1 MPTLSASVGD
11 AARTK
16 GVNKRHD
23 VALVQ
28 VLLMTAK
35 DPKTGKSY
43 FGPHYEGTSGSATV
57 GAIKAFQD
65 SWTLASP
72 PTPPVPGAG
81 VKGGTP
87 TAGKPGATSPAPAP
101 TPPAPASTEKYG
113 LIEPTSATF
122 KKLVDEAVKV
132 NADFKRLRALPN
144 TKALYLEG
152 SDLDLQ
158 ARRKEIADSGLETTF
173 KKAVLALVDAMFN
186 SHKIVLGG
194 WNTKDSFLRSFN
206 NQHKSLGDGSS
217 PLHPGE
223 SLHQYGRAM
232 DAGWRGLVWIQDDGK
247 PSTIHTGP
255 DWDTMGSKGYWRQNA
270 FYDARNKIWESPPRG
285 TGTIYKIATANDPD
299 HFQAYSQEPGYYPK
313 TTTVNL
319 FVSLAA
325 LLTKVSADRGDKMKW
340 EAGSPAHHYS
350 CDLGLGG
357 TPVGVGTAD
366 GIWQGN
372 ATLTKAQYVKALND
386 ARAKTK
392 QPPLKEADVKKEDFD
407 KVFKALKQAFD
418 DAEKDGTAKW
428 VALDNSGTAI

>member
-11 AARTK
+11 AAGTK

-35 DPKTGKSY
+35 DPKTDKPY
-43 FGPHYEGTSGSATV
+43 FGPRYDGTSVPGTV
-57 GAIKAFQD
+57 AAIKAFQE
-65 SWTLASP
+65 SWKLASP
-72 PTPPVPGAG
+72 PTPPTPAAG

-87 TAGKPGATSPAPAP
+87 TAGKPGAVPPAPAP

-122 KKLVDEAVKV
+122 KKLVEEAVKV
-132 NADFKRLRALPN
+132 NADFTGLRAPPD
-144 TKALYLEG
+144 TKVLYLEG
-152 SDLDLQ
+152 SDHDLQ
-158 ARRKEIADSGLETTF
+158 ARRKEIADSGLEATF
-173 KKAVLALVDAMFN
+173 MKAVLALVDAMFN
-186 SHKIVLGG
+186 THKVVLGG
-194 WNTKDSFLRSFN
+194 WNTKDSFLRSFSD
-206 NQHKSLGDGSS
+206 QHQSLASKTS

-223 SLHQYGRAM
+223 SLHQYGRGM
-232 DAGWRGLVWIQDDGK
+232 DVGWRGLVWIQDDGK
-247 PSTIHTGP
+247 PSTINNAD
-255 DWDTMGSKGYWRQNA
+255 DWDTLGHKGYWRQNA

-313 TTTVNL
+313 TSTVNL

-340 EAGSPAHHYS
+340 EAGSPDHNYS

-357 TPVGVGTAD
+357 TPIGVGTAD
-366 GIWQGN
+366 VIWQGH
-372 ATLTKAQYVKALND
+372 ATLKKDQYVKALNET
-386 ARAKTK
+386 RAKTK
-392 QPPLKEADVKKEDFD
+392 QPPLKEADVKDGDFD

-418 DAEKDGTAKW
+418 DAEKDGTTKW

>member
-1 MPTLSASVGD
+1 MPTLPASVGE

-122 KKLVDEAVKV
+122 KK
-132 NADFKRLRALPN
+132 
-144 TKALYLEG
+144 
-152 SDLDLQ
+152 
-158 ARRKEIADSGLETTF
+158 
-173 KKAVLALVDAMFN
+173 LVDAMFN

-313 TTTVNL
+313 TSTVNL

-325 LLTKVSADRGDKMKW
+325 LLSKVSADRGDKMKW

-407 KVFKALKQAFD
+407 KVFKALKQACD

-428 VALDNSGTAI
+428 VALDNSGTA